1 MMIKVGALGIKSLR
15 AWILTASLLV
25 FSLSVQAAGLG
36 RLDVK
41 SALGEPL
48 AAEIELLSVGKEIE
62 TLSARLAGPE
72 SFGRAGLVYTPALSD
87 VSVSVEQRASGE
99 HFVKITSKKSFN
111 EPFVDLLIELT
122 WASGRISREF
132 TALLDPPSVIAERA
146 RQKEAQ
152 AQVRAAPKVE
162 APQAEPVPA
171 PSAQTSV
178 EAPAPPTAVP
188 GTADSPPAAPVAE
201 PPASES
207 PPASATAEP
216 PIPEQQITGPTQT
229 IGGTAPTM
237 FEQSVQSSKPM
248 AVSGE
253 EYGPVK
259 RGDTLGKIARSVG
272 QGGISLD
279 QMLVLLFRKN
289 AHAFSGRNMNRLKTG
304 KILQLPTSEELAGVT
319 QAAARKEV
327 LAQLRDWN
335 AYREK
340 LAGMSADSPSLEPAA
355 EQSAAGKVSTTVTEP
370 TTPGQ
375 EAPKEVLKI
384 SKAEAG
390 AQGAQDRS
398 HAKEEEALAREKELK
413 EANERIAKL
422 DKQVKDLRDLLELKS
437 GKVAPE
443 KPAAPPVEAKPT
455 PPPAPAPVVSAT
467 PPKVEPSPAPPAPPT
482 SPPPQAAPATP
493 PAVAKPKPV
502 PLPPAPEPSLVDKII
517 GMVMDQATYIA
528 AGVGALVLI
537 GGLVFAMRKV
547 RRRRESKS
555 DTEDAGPATVVSRA
569 VAAETSSVA
578 TRGAPVAAVA
588 DPDEVDPVAEAE
600 IFLAYGRDAQA
611 EELLTEALASTPKRF
626 EIHVKLLEI
635 YAKRNDAKSFEKLAR
650 ELQNGT
656 DGKGPL
662 WDQAVR
668 LGVQVDP
675 DNPRY
680 AAGKTIAAQSSS
692 VSETTQTGA
701 ENVDFDVGPGAGGTN
716 TTTDFD
722 IGDAPSPNNQV
733 FDPTGRTVQMPAMTM
748 PAPSSSRSE
757 APASLMDF
765 DVSGLAVGSSEPGK
779 ESSVMDFDVSGVAA
793 GGPGD
798 AAQSSNVMDFD
809 VSGLALGSEE
819 PAAAKGTMDFDIS
832 GLALGGPDTGTRVEP
847 GAAPPEFDLSGIS
860 LDLGAEP
867 SARPPASSGKDDHW
881 YDVQTKFDLAKA
893 YQEMGDKDG
902 ASDILKEVLQEGDA
916 EQKSAAQSLLASL
929 GA

>member
-25 FSLSVQAAGLG
+25 FSLSAQAAGLG
-36 RLDVK
+36 RLNVK

-48 AAEIELLSVGKEIE
+48 SAEIELFTAGKEME

-72 SFGRAGLVYTPALSD
+72 SFGRAGLVYTPTLADL
-87 VSVSVEQRASGE
+87 SVSVEQRASGE
-99 HFVKITSKKSFN
+99 YFLQITSKKSFN

-122 WASGRISREF
+122 WAAGRISREF
-132 TALLDPPSVIAERA
+132 TALLDPPSVIADRA
-146 RQKEAQ
+146 RQKEAE

-162 APQAEPVPA
+162 APQAEPMPA
-171 PSAQTSV
+171 PGVDAAAPTP
-178 EAPAPPTAVP
+178 EAPATAESPTAP
-188 GTADSPPAAPVAE
+188 QTPTAE
-201 PPASES
+201 PPAAG
-207 PPASATAEP
+207 ASAEP
-216 PIPEQQITGPTQT
+216 EPIPEQQITGPTQT

-237 FEQSVQSSKPM
+237 FDQSVKASKPVV
-248 AVSGE
+248 VSGD

-272 QGGISLD
+272 VSGVSLD

-289 AHAFSGRNMNRLKTG
+289 ADAFSGRNMNRLKTG
-304 KILQLPTSEELAGVT
+304 KILQLPTAEELADVT
-319 QAAARKEV
+319 AAAARKEV
-327 LAQLRDWN
+327 RAQLRDWN

-340 LAGMSADSPSLEPAA
+340 LAGMNADAPPPEQVA
-355 EQSAAGKVSTTVTEP
+355 EQSTSGKVTTTVKEP
-370 TTPGQ
+370 ATAGA
-375 EAPKEVLKI
+375 EAPKEVLKL

-390 AQGAQDRS
+390 AQGAQDQLR
-398 HAKEEEALAREKELK
+398 AKEEEALAREKELR

-437 GKVAPE
+437 SKVTPD
-443 KPAAPPVEAKPT
+443 KPATAPPVEAKVT
-455 PPPAPAPVVSAT
+455 PPPAPTPAAPVTSAT
-467 PPKVEPSPAPPAPPT
+467 PPQVESAPAPSVPPAA
-482 SPPPQAAPATP
+482 PPPQAAPATP
-493 PAVAKPKPV
+493 PAKPRPV
-502 PLPPAPEPSLVDKII
+502 PPPPAPEPSLVDKII

-569 VAAETSSVA
+569 VSAETPAVA
-578 TRGAPVAAVA
+578 TRSAAVA
-588 DPDEVDPVAEAE
+588 ASPDPDEVDPVAEAE

-611 EELLTEALASTPKRF
+611 EELLTEALAGTPKRF

-656 DGKGPL
+656 GGAGPL

-668 LGVQVDP
+668 LGIQVDP

-680 AAGKTIAAQSSS
+680 AAGKTIAAQSNSAA
-692 VSETTQTGA
+692 ETTLGPA
-701 ENVDFDVGPGAGGTN
+701 ENVDFDVGPGASGTN

-733 FDPTGRTVQMPAMTM
+733 FDPAGGTVRMPAMATSA
-748 PAPSSSRSE
+748 PASSRST
-757 APASLMDF
+757 APASAMDFDVSGLAMGSPEPAKESSVMDF
-765 DVSGLAVGSSEPGK
+765 DVSGLAVGSPE
-779 ESSVMDFDVSGVAA
+779 AA
-793 GGPGD
+793 TP
-798 AAQSSNVMDFD
+798 SSNVMDFD

-819 PAAAKGTMDFDIS
+819 PAAAKGGMDFDIS
-832 GLALGGPDTGTRVEP
+832 GLTLGGPEASTRVEP

-867 SARPPASSGKDDHW
+867 SARPPASNGKDDHW

-893 YQEMGDKDG
+893 YQEMGDQDG
-902 ASDILKEVLQEGDA
+902 AKDILKEVLQEGDA
-916 EQKSAAQSLLASL
+916 EQKSAAQSLLATL